1 MTILRGGLYERVS
14 TEEQSKF
21 GFSIADQEEAL
32 NEYCEKNSIKIVDH
46 YKDEGISGAKPPLKR
61 PALHR
66 LIEDV
71 QAGKIDIILF
81 TRLDR
86 WFRSVK
92 EYFKV
97 QEILDKHGVQ
107 WKAIRENYDTTTA
120 NGQMA
125 ITIFLA
131 VAQNE
136 RDKGAERVKAV
147 LKSKRKNKE
156 ACFGGP
162 FKPMGYMK
170 QEDENGVMR
179 LVKDPE
185 EEQMTQ
191 EFWNILV
198 KHNNLAKAIRHMNE
212 QYGVTKDTKTWM
224 RIARSPFYCGMWDD
238 VEDFCPAYVSMDD
251 WVMIQE
257 TAERRRQDT
266 RAKNIYLFSG
276 MVRCPDCGHVLCGT
290 YKTNTRAGKKYKY
303 LSYRCRFK
311 FTTCTYK
318 HSPPEKKI
326 EKWLLK
332 NIRPI
337 MEKEIIEHE
346 AEKAKPKKKPK
357 SKLPAL
363 KEKLRRLNV
372 MYLAGNMSDDDYL
385 KEDAELK
392 AQIAKA
398 ENELPPPERDITPL
412 KELLKTD
419 FEKIYDTLDQ
429 EEKRRFWRGIIK
441 EIKFDDKDIVD
452 VDFL

>member
-1 MTILRGGLYERVS
+1 MTILRAGLYERVS

-32 NEYCEKNSIKIVDH
+32 KEYCEKNSIKIVDH

-71 QAGKIDIILF
+71 KAGKIDIILF

-97 QEILDKHGVQ
+97 QDILDKHGVQ

-162 FKPMGYMK
+162 HKPMGYMK
-170 QEDENGVMR
+170 QKDENGVPR
-179 LVKDPE
+179 LVKDPAE
-185 EEQMTQ
+185 EEMTQ
-191 EFWNILV
+191 EFWNILI
-198 KHNNLAKAIRHMNE
+198 KHNNLAKAIRHMNDV
-212 QYGVTKDTKTWM
+212 YGVTKNAKTWT

-238 VEDFCPAYVSMDD
+238 IEDFCEPYVSMED
-251 WVMIQE
+251 WLMIQE

-266 RAKNIYLFSG
+266 RAKNTYLFSG
-276 MVRCPDCGHVLCGT
+276 MVRCPDCGCILCGS
-290 YKTNTRAGKKYKY
+290 YKVNTRKGVQYKY
-303 LSYRCRFK
+303 LQYRCRYK
-311 FTTCTYK
+311 FTTCSYK
-318 HSPPEKKI
+318 HCPSEKKI

-332 NIRPI
+332 NLRPL
-337 MEKEIIEHE
+337 MEKEVLEHE
-346 AEKAKPKKKPK
+346 IEKTKPKKKPK

-372 MYLAGNMSDDDYL
+372 MYLAGNMSDEDYL
-385 KEDAELK
+385 KDDAELK

-398 ENELPPPERDITPL
+398 ESELPPPERDITPL
-412 KELLKTD
+412 QELLKTD
-419 FEKIYDTLDQ
+419 FEGIYKTLDQ
-429 EEKRRFWRGIIK
+429 EEKRRFWRGVIK
-441 EIKFDDKDIVD
+441 EVHFKDKDIVD
-452 VDFL
+452 VTFL

>member
-1 MTILRGGLYERVS
+1 MTILRAGLYERVS

-21 GFSIADQEEAL
+21 GFSIADQQEAL
-32 NEYCEKNSIKIVDH
+32 TEYCEKNQLKIVDH
-46 YKDEGISGAKPPLKR
+46 YKDEGISGAKPPMKR
-61 PALHR
+61 PALQR

-136 RDKGAERVKAV
+136 RDKGAERVLAV
-147 LKSKRKNKE
+147 LKNKRKNKE

-162 FKPMGYMK
+162 NLPMGYMK
-170 QEDENGVMR
+170 QNDENGIPR
-179 LVKDPE
+179 LVKNPE

-191 EFWNILV
+191 EFWSILV
-198 KHNNLAKAIRHMNE
+198 KHNNLNKAIRHM
-212 QYGVTKDTKTWM
+212 QDVYGVTKSPKTWT
-224 RIARSPFYCGMWDD
+224 RIARSPFYCGMWDG
-238 VEDFCPAYVSMDD
+238 VEEFCEPYVSMED
-251 WVMIQE
+251 WLMIQE

-266 RAKNIYLFSG
+266 KAKRTYLFSG
-276 MVRCPDCGHVLCGT
+276 LMRCPGCDHILCGT
-290 YKTNTRAGKKYKY
+290 YKINNRNGKKYEY

-311 FTTCTYK
+311 WTVCEYK
-318 HSPPEKKI
+318 HSPTQAKVEKY
-326 EKWLLK
+326 LLK
-332 NIRPI
+332 NLRPL
-337 MEKEIIEHE
+337 MEKEILEHE
-346 AEKAKPKKKPK
+346 LEKAKPKKKPK

-372 MYLAGNMSDDDYL
+372 MYMAGNISDEDYL
-385 KEDAELK
+385 KEDADLK
-392 AQIAKA
+392 AQIAK
-398 ENELPPPERDITPL
+398 EESKLPPPERDITPL
-412 KELLKTD
+412 QELLNTD
-419 FEKIYDTLDQ
+419 FESIYKTLDQ
-429 EEKRRFWRGIIK
+429 EEKQRFWRGIIK
-441 EIKFDDKDIVD
+441 EVHFKDKDIVG
-452 VDFL
+452 VTFL

>member
-1 MTILRGGLYERVS
+1 MTILRAGLYERVS

-32 NEYCEKNSIKIVDH
+32 KEYCEKNSIKIVDH

-71 QAGKIDIILF
+71 KAGRIDIILF

-162 FKPMGYMK
+162 HKPMGYMK
-170 QEDENGVMR
+170 QPDENGVMR

-212 QYGVTKDTKTWM
+212 QHGVTKDTKTWM
-224 RIARSPFYCGMWDD
+224 RIARSPFYCGMWDGI
-238 VEDFCPAYVSMDD
+238 EDFCEPYVSMED

-276 MVRCPDCGHVLCGT
+276 MIRCPDCGHILCGT

-318 HSPPEKKI
+318 HSPSEKKV
-326 EKWLLK
+326 EKYLLK
-332 NIRPI
+332 NLRPL
-337 MEKEIIEHE
+337 MEKTILEHE
-346 AEKAKPKKKPK
+346 IEKAKPKKKPK

-372 MYLAGNMSDDDYL
+372 MYLAGNMPDEEYL

-392 AQIAKA
+392 TQIAKA
-398 ENELPPPERDITPL
+398 EDELPPPERDITPL
-412 KELLKTD
+412 QELLKTN
-419 FEKIYDTLDQ
+419 FEEIYKTLDQ
-429 EEKRRFWRGIIK
+429 EEKRRFWRGIVK
-441 EIKFDDKDIVD
+441 EIKFDDKTIVD

>member
-1 MTILRGGLYERVS
+1 MTILRAGLYERVS

-32 NEYCEKNSIKIVDH
+32 IEYCEKNSIKIVDH

-71 QAGKIDIILF
+71 KAGRIDIILF

-162 FKPMGYMK
+162 HKPMGYMK
-170 QEDENGVMR
+170 QDDENGVSR

-198 KHNNLAKAIRHMNE
+198 KHNNLNKAIRHM
-212 QYGVTKDTKTWM
+212 QDVYGVTKSPKTWL

-238 VEDFCPAYVSMDD
+238 IEDFCPAYVSMED
-251 WVMIQE
+251 WLMIQE

-266 RAKNIYLFSG
+266 KAKNIYLFSG
-276 MVRCPDCGHVLCGT
+276 MIRCPECDHILCGN

-311 FTTCTYK
+311 WTVCGYK
-318 HSPPEKKI
+318 HSPSEKKI
-326 EKWLLK
+326 EKYLLK
-332 NIRPI
+332 NLRPL
-337 MEKEIIEHE
+337 MEKEILEHE
-346 AEKAKPKKKPK
+346 IEKAKPKKKPK

-372 MYLAGNMSDDDYL
+372 MYMAGNISDEDYL
-385 KEDAELK
+385 KDDAELK

-398 ENELPPPERDITPL
+398 ESELPPPERDITPL
-412 KELLKTD
+412 QELLKTD
-419 FEKIYDTLDQ
+419 FEGIYESLDQ
-429 EEKRRFWRGIIK
+429 EEKRRFWRGVVK

-452 VDFL
+452 VVFL

>member
-1 MTILRGGLYERVS
+1 MTILRAGLYERVS

-32 NEYCEKNSIKIVDH
+32 TEYCEKNSIKIVDH
-46 YKDEGISGAKPPLKR
+46 YTDEGISGAKPPLKR
-61 PALHR
+61 PALQR
-66 LIEDV
+66 LIDDV

-162 FKPMGYMK
+162 NKPMGYMK
-170 QEDENGVMR
+170 QPDENGVMR

-191 EFWNILV
+191 EFWSILV
-198 KHNNLAKAIRHMNE
+198 KHNNLNKAIRHM
-212 QYGVTKDTKTWM
+212 QDVYGVTKSAKTWT

-238 VEDFCPAYVSMDD
+238 VEDFCPAYVSMED
-251 WVMIQE
+251 WLMIQE

-276 MVRCPDCGHVLCGT
+276 MVRCPDCGHILCG
-290 YKTNTRAGKKYKY
+290 YNKINTRNGVKYKY
-303 LSYRCRFK
+303 NSYRCRFK

-318 HSPPEKKI
+318 HAPSEKKI
-326 EKWLLK
+326 EKYMLK
-332 NIRPI
+332 NIRPL
-337 MEKEIIEHE
+337 MEKEIQEHE
-346 AEKAKPKKKPK
+346 LEKAKPKKKPK

-372 MYLAGNMSDDDYL
+372 MYLAGNMPDEEYL

-398 ENELPPPERDITPL
+398 ESELPPPERDITPL
-412 KELLKTD
+412 QELLKTD
-419 FEKIYDTLDQ
+419 FEGIYKTLDQ
-429 EEKRRFWRGIIK
+429 EEKRRFWRGIVK
-441 EIKFDDKDIVD
+441 EVHFQDKDITGVT
-452 VDFL
+452 FL

>member
-1 MTILRGGLYERVS
+1 MTILRAGLYERVS

-21 GFSIADQEEAL
+21 GYSIADQEEAL
-32 NEYCEKNSIKIVDH
+32 AEYCEKNQLKIVDH
-46 YKDEGISGAKPPLKR
+46 YKDEGISGAKPPMKR
-61 PALHR
+61 PALQR

-162 FKPMGYMK
+162 HKPMGYMK

-179 LVKDPE
+179 LVKDPA

-191 EFWNILV
+191 EFWHILV
-198 KHNNLAKAIRHMNE
+198 KYNNLSKAIRHMNDE
-212 QYGVTKDTKTWM
+212 YGVTKDAKTWT
-224 RIARSPFYCGMWDD
+224 RIARSPFYVGMWDD
-238 VEDFCPAYVSMDD
+238 IEDFCEPYVSMED
-251 WVMIQE
+251 WLMIQE

-276 MVRCPDCGHVLCGT
+276 MVRCPECGNILCGT

-311 FTTCTYK
+311 WTTCVYK
-318 HSPPEKKI
+318 HSPSEKKI
-326 EKWLLK
+326 EKYLLA
-332 NIRPI
+332 NLRPL
-337 MEKEIIEHE
+337 MEKEIQDYEV
-346 AEKAKPKKKPK
+346 EKAKPKKKPK

-372 MYLAGNMSDDDYL
+372 MYLAGNMPDEEYL
-385 KEDAELK
+385 KEDADLK

-398 ENELPPPERDITPL
+398 ESELPPPERDITPL
-412 KELLKTD
+412 QELLKTD
-419 FEKIYDTLDQ
+419 FEKIYETLDQ

-441 EIKFDDKDIVD
+441 EVKFDDKTIVD

>member
-1 MTILRGGLYERVS
+1 MTILRAGLYERVS

-32 NEYCEKNSIKIVDH
+32 IEYCEKNSIKIVDH

-71 QAGKIDIILF
+71 KDGKIDIILF

-97 QEILDKHGVQ
+97 QDILDKHGVQ

-147 LKSKRKNKE
+147 LKSKRRNKE

-162 FKPMGYMK
+162 HMPMGYMK
-170 QEDENGVMR
+170 QNDENGVPR
-179 LVKDPE
+179 LVKNPE

-198 KHNNLAKAIRHMNE
+198 KHNNLAKAIRHMNDV
-212 QYGVTKDTKTWM
+212 YGVTKNDKSW
-224 RIARSPFYCGMWDD
+224 RKIAKSPFYCGVWDD
-238 VEDFCPAYVSMDD
+238 VEDFCEPYVSMED
-251 WVMIQE
+251 WAMIQE

-276 MVRCPDCGHVLCGT
+276 MVRCPGCGSVLCGFN
-290 YKTNTRAGKKYKY
+290 KINTRKGVKYKY
-303 LSYRCRFK
+303 NSYRCRFK

-318 HSPPEKKI
+318 HAPSEKKI

-332 NIRPI
+332 NLRPL
-337 MEKEIIEHE
+337 MEKEILEHE
-346 AEKAKPKKKPK
+346 IEKTKPKKKPK

-398 ENELPPPERDITPL
+398 ESELPPPEKDVTPL
-412 KELLKTD
+412 RELLKTN
-419 FEKIYDTLDQ
+419 FEEIYETLDQ
-429 EEKRRFWRGIIK
+429 EEKRRFWRGVIK
-441 EIKFDDKDIVD
+441 EVHFKDKDIVD
-452 VDFL
+452 VTFL

>member
-1 MTILRGGLYERVS
+1 MTILRAGAYERVS
-14 TEEQSKF
+14 TEEQAKF
-21 GFSIADQEEAL
+21 GYSIDDQEKAIA
-32 NEYCEKNSIKIVDH
+32 EYCEKNSIKIVDH

-61 PALHR
+61 PALQR
-66 LIEDV
+66 LIDDV
-71 QAGKIDIILF
+71 EAGKIDIILF

-162 FKPMGYMK
+162 HRPMGYMK
-170 QEDENGVMR
+170 QNDENGIPR
-179 LVKDPE
+179 LVKNPE

-198 KHNNLAKAIRHMNE
+198 KHNNLAKAIRHMNDV
-212 QYGVTKDTKTWM
+212 YGVTKAHKTWM
-224 RIARSPFYCGMWDD
+224 RIARSPFYCGVWDD
-238 VEDFCPAYVSMDD
+238 IEDFCPAYVSMED
-251 WVMIQE
+251 WLMIQE

-266 RAKNIYLFSG
+266 RAKNTYLFSG
-276 MVRCPDCGHVLCGT
+276 MIRCPECGHILCGT

-311 FTTCTYK
+311 FTTCTYR
-318 HSPPEKKI
+318 HSPSEKKV
-326 EKWLLK
+326 EKFLLK
-332 NIRPI
+332 NLRPL
-337 MEKEIIEHE
+337 MEKEILAHE
-346 AEKAKPKKKPK
+346 LEKAKPKKKPK
-357 SKLPAL
+357 SKLPTL

-372 MYLAGNMSDDDYL
+372 MYMAGNISDEDYL
-385 KEDAELK
+385 KDDADLK

-398 ENELPPPERDITPL
+398 ESELPPPERDITPL
-412 KELLKTD
+412 QELLKTN
-419 FEKIYDTLDQ
+419 FEEIYKTLDQ

-441 EIKFDDKDIVD
+441 EVHFKDKDIVD
-452 VDFL
+452 VTFL

>member
-1 MTILRGGLYERVS
+1 MTILRAGLYERVS

-32 NEYCEKNSIKIVDH
+32 KEYCEKNSIKIVDH

-71 QAGKIDIILF
+71 KAGRIDIILF

-162 FKPMGYMK
+162 HKPMGYMK
-170 QEDENGVMR
+170 QQDENGVMR

-198 KHNNLAKAIRHMNE
+198 KHNNLNKAIRHM
-212 QYGVTKDTKTWM
+212 QDVHGITKSPKTWL

-238 VEDFCPAYVSMDD
+238 IEDFCPAYVSMED
-251 WVMIQE
+251 WLMIQE

-266 RAKNIYLFSG
+266 KAKNIYLFSG
-276 MVRCPDCGHVLCGT
+276 MVRCPVCDHILCGT

-311 FTTCTYK
+311 WTVCGYK
-318 HSPPEKKI
+318 HSPSEKKI
-326 EKWLLK
+326 EKYLLK
-332 NIRPI
+332 NIRPL
-337 MEKEIIEHE
+337 MEKEIFEHE
-346 AEKAKPKKKPK
+346 LEKAKPKKKPK

-372 MYLAGNMSDDDYL
+372 MYMAGNMPDEEYL
-385 KEDAELK
+385 KEDADLK

-398 ENELPPPERDITPL
+398 ESELPPPERDITPL
-412 KELLKTD
+412 QELLKTN
-419 FEKIYDTLDQ
+419 FEEIYKTLDQ
-429 EEKRRFWRGIIK
+429 EEKRRFWRGIVK
-441 EIKFDDKDIVD
+441 EIKFDDKDIVG
-452 VDFL
+452 VVFL

>member
-1 MTILRGGLYERVS
+1 MTILRAGLYERVS

-32 NEYCEKNSIKIVDH
+32 KEYCEKNSIKIVDH

-71 QAGKIDIILF
+71 KAGRIDIILF

-162 FKPMGYMK
+162 HKPMGYMK
-170 QEDENGVMR
+170 QPDENGVMR

-212 QYGVTKDTKTWM
+212 QHGVTKDTKTWM
-224 RIARSPFYCGMWDD
+224 RIARSPFYCGMWDGI
-238 VEDFCPAYVSMDD
+238 EDFCEPYVSMED

-276 MVRCPDCGHVLCGT
+276 MIRCPDCGHILCGT

-318 HSPPEKKI
+318 HSPSEKKV
-326 EKWLLK
+326 EKYLLK
-332 NIRPI
+332 NLRPL
-337 MEKEIIEHE
+337 MEKTILEHE
-346 AEKAKPKKKPK
+346 IEKAKPKKKPK

-372 MYLAGNMSDDDYL
+372 MYLAGNMPDEEYL

-398 ENELPPPERDITPL
+398 EDELPPPERDITPL
-412 KELLKTD
+412 QELLKTN
-419 FEKIYDTLDQ
+419 FEEIYKTLDQ
-429 EEKRRFWRGIIK
+429 EEKRRFWRGIVK
-441 EIKFDDKDIVD
+441 EIKFDDKTIVD